1 MRVLKIKVVGELAPL
16 LNVFPKFVTHPG
28 CGEFL
33 TSKMELY
40 CPEEIVENTLNK
52 TCMRPLTGTEYK
64 MQEGIGICLFRND
77 HDKRNNVQLLK
88 DF

>member
-1 MRVLKIKVVGELAPL
+1 M
-16 LNVFPKFVTHPG
+16 THSG

-52 TCMRPLTGTEYK
+52 TCMRPQTGIEYK
-64 MQEGIGICLFRND
+64 MQEGIRICLFRND
-77 HDKRNNVQLLK
+77 RNKINNAQLLK